1 MKFKITKWIL
11 QVRRQAET
19 IEEKMGLPSNATAIR
34 NNIVD
39 TFSCDGKIYGY
50 YPVELADGTKQTF
63 KWSFICPEQTIF
75 NQVRLVQILAIFI
88 IVL

>member
-1 MKFKITKWIL
+1 
-11 QVRRQAET
+11 
-19 IEEKMGLPSNATAIR
+19 
-34 NNIVD
+34 
-39 TFSCDGKIYGY
+39 
-50 YPVELADGTKQTF
+50 LADGTKQTF